1 MAFDQLDLVG
11 DPVFLNISCLVI
23 DLLNLLLNVV
33 SMVLYWAD
41 ELITITSS
49 LQVGALT
56 VQSIDLKCLLL
67 DSQESCLDLFLD
79 LLHVSL
85 LLLELTNE
93 IIEFSLEY
101 IVLRGRI
108 QVIKANTRD
117 LIGVVFDFNLLL
129 GDVLIGNLCLL

>member
-11 DPVFLNISCLVI
+11 DPVLLNISCLVI
-23 DLLNLLLNVV
+23 DLLYLLLNVV
-33 SMVLYWAD
+33 TMVLDWAN
-41 ELITITSS
+41 EFITITSS

-67 DSQESCLDLFLD
+67 DSQESRLDLFLD

-85 LLLELTNE
+85 LLLELTDE
-93 IIEFSLEY
+93 IIELSLEH

-108 QVIKANTRD
+108 QVIETNTRD
-117 LIGVVFDFNLLL
+117 FICVVFDFNLLL

>member
-11 DPVFLNISCLVI
+11 DPVLLNISCLVI
-23 DLLNLLLNVV
+23 DLLYLLLNVV
-33 SMVLYWAD
+33 TMILDWAN
-41 ELITITSS
+41 EFITITSS

-67 DSQESCLDLFLD
+67 DSQESRLDLFLD

-85 LLLELTNE
+85 LLLELTDE
-93 IIEFSLEY
+93 IIELSLEH

-108 QVIKANTRD
+108 QVIETNTRD
-117 LIGVVFDFNLLL
+117 FIGVVFDFNLLL